1 MIIDIV
7 ESFFKTGLR
16 LEASQTDSK
25 VPRTIE
31 YRKLTTDDVLKFP
44 GWKTWTDD
52 QFDEWYDKPYAVSIA
67 GMKEFPIHSYNKGY
81 SSKKVVMWETE
92 SLPKEVVDFF
102 KFDKSVSKVLRS
114 GWDTSYKTFESR
126 IYSAIDRYNQGD
138 LGQEES
144 EEESPLELKAPW
156 THEKCTRLLK
166 EIAPYYGFKVREDA
180 ETSFWTGFSAE
191 GPSIQKLLLKWRD
204 FTSEMRDR
212 LGIEGDS
219 QWSHEYQE
227 GKPSREI
234 TTTLSYYY
242 APDWT
247 FALVV
252 KEKVYLQDRKVWFS
266 LWFEKI

>member
-1 MIIDIV
+1 MV
-7 ESFFKTGLR
+7 TKLVFESTSD
-16 LEASQTDSK
+16 E

-31 YRKLTTDDVLKFP
+31 YRKISVEELLDFS
-44 GWKTWTDD
+44 GWQTWTEEE
-52 QFDEWYDKPYAVSIA
+52 FSRWYDKPYAVSIA
-67 GMKEFPIHSYNKGY
+67 GMKEFPVHSYNKEY
-81 SSKKVVMWETE
+81 SSKKVVMWDTD
-92 SLPKEVVDFF
+92 SLPQEVKDFF
-102 KFDKSVSKVLRS
+102 KFDKSVSRVLRN

-126 IYSAIDRYNQGD
+126 IYSAIDSYND
-138 LGQEES
+138 LGGSFQEDEES
-144 EEESPLELKAPW
+144 GKIDLNPPW
-156 THEKCTRLLK
+156 THEKCVNLLK
-166 EIAPYYGFKVREDA
+166 EIAPNYGFKVREDE
-180 ETSFWTGFSAE
+180 ETSYWTGFSAE
-191 GPSIQKLLLKWRD
+191 GSSIKKLLLKWRE
-204 FTSEMRDR
+204 FTSDMRGR